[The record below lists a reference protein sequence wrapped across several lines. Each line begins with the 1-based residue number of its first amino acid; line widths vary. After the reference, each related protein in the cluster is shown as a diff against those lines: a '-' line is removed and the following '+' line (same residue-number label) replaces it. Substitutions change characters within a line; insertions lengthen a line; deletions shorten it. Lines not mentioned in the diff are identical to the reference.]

1 MKYKYSYQIT
11 AWDILKISVNGI
23 YSSMIGASNII
34 FTVAVLLLTTKLWG
48 EVNNLVKILL
58 ILGIFLFPIIQPVAI
73 YIRAKRQVEAI
84 PHDLEIAFNDSG
96 MHFIS
101 QQQSSRLKW
110 NEITGVTKRS
120 NMVVIYTK
128 YKHGYIF
135 PNKVLGKEKDDFYRY
150 IVSKIHR
157 RQS

>member
-1 MKYKYSYQIT
+1 MKYRFSYQIT

-120 NMVVIYTK
+120 IWLLFIQSTNTVIY
-128 YKHGYIF
+128 F
-135 PNKVLGKEKDDFYRY
+135 PIKF
-150 IVSKIHR
+150 
-157 RQS
+157 